1 MAGIFRILLL
11 LILSTN
17 LLSAKIRWAA
27 ELEGYSSQAAK
38 KQYSAYQILGEP
50 SVMPDFGLSQ
60 AAWTPDR
67 EMRRVGWIRVS
78 FEEKI
83 YPKKIFI
90 HENFNPGAIIKV
102 FIYDSLDRG
111 YQVYSNNFITPQ
123 SRAGRMLVIDVPET
137 GFRTDEMKI
146 EINTHEY
153 FDYYQIDAVGISD
166 TDEDYEIQINLP
178 EQTEEISEPENLGKN
193 VNSEFPELAPL
204 ISPDGNYLFF
214 TRDLH
219 PENIGENNL
228 QDVWFSK
235 RMPDGSFS
243 KAENIGSPINDDKN
257 NFAISVVTDGSAL
270 YLGNKYNKDSAN
282 TAGFSISNKT
292 DSGWTFPDSI
302 SIEAYYNYSKE
313 GTYNFSSNRKI
324 LLMSIRRE
332 DTRGG
337 SDIYVSFLG
346 DDGTWSA
353 PFNLGDDINTA
364 ADDISPFLA
373 SDGKSLYFSTSGYP
387 GYGSNDMFV
396 SRRLDDTWTK
406 WSEPENLGPS
416 INTKQWDA
424 YYTISAKGDYAYF
437 VSRENSIG
445 AEDIFRVKLP
455 VEVQPE
461 TVVLVKGRVLDA
473 NTGEPI
479 KSTIRYEILPG
490 GQEAGIAESNLP
502 EGAYSIVLPAG
513 EKYAFF
519 AETEGYYSITEF
531 IDLKDAAEYREI
543 ERDIAM
549 KPVKKDEIIRL
560 NNIFFDFGEYEL
572 LEDSFSELK
581 RLIRLMNQNP
591 EMKIR
596 INGHTDNIGSRRS
609 NLELSRQRAN
619 AVMDYLTGNG
629 ISGERIKTKGF
640 GFDKPVADN
649 STEEG
654 RGKNRR
660 VEFEIVEN

>member
-1 MAGIFRILLL
+1 
-11 LILSTN
+11 
-17 LLSAKIRWAA
+17 
-27 ELEGYSSQAAK
+27 
-38 KQYSAYQILGEP
+38 
-50 SVMPDFGLSQ
+50 
-60 AAWTPDR
+60 
-67 EMRRVGWIRVS
+67 
-78 FEEKI
+78 
-83 YPKKIFI
+83 
-90 HENFNPGAIIKV
+90 
-102 FIYDSLDRG
+102 
-111 YQVYSNNFITPQ
+111 
-123 SRAGRMLVIDVPET
+123 
-137 GFRTDEMKI
+137 
-146 EINTHEY
+146 
-153 FDYYQIDAVGISD
+153 
-166 TDEDYEIQINLP
+166 
-178 EQTEEISEPENLGKN
+178 
-193 VNSEFPELAPL
+193 
-204 ISPDGNYLFF
+204 
-214 TRDLH
+214 
-219 PENIGENNL
+219 
-228 QDVWFSK
+228 
-235 RMPDGSFS
+235 
-243 KAENIGSPINDDKN
+243 
-257 NFAISVVTDGSAL
+257 
-270 YLGNKYNKDSAN
+270 
-282 TAGFSISNKT
+282 
-292 DSGWTFPDSI
+292 
-302 SIEAYYNYSKE
+302 
-313 GTYNFSSNRKI
+313 
-324 LLMSIRRE
+324 MSIRRE